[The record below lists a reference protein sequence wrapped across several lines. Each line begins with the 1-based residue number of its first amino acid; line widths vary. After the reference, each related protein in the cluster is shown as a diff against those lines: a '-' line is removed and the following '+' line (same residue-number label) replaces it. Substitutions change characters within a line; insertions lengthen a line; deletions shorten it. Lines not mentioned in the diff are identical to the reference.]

1 MHLVVRNKNCINYSS
16 LLATVRSTFGF
27 KKATKLHEILIMKDI
42 SSRIIE
48 EKSMFK
54 ENLRTAACDS
64 SFNIWFA
71 PNLLQ
76 QGKYKNYKKETNL

>member
-1 MHLVVRNKNCINYSS
+1 
-16 LLATVRSTFGF
+16 
-27 KKATKLHEILIMKDI
+27 MKDI

-54 ENLRTAACDS
+54 ENLRPAACDS

-76 QGKYKNYKKETNL
+76 QGKYKKL